1 MREHELTKFF
11 IHYISL
17 FEEIIENIKDREKS
31 FAEMFHRMFR
41 IYIQDILEMI
51 PERISKQV

>member
-17 FEEIIENIKDREKS
+17 FEEIIENIKDREKV
-31 FAEMFHRMFR
+31 
-41 IYIQDILEMI
+41 IC
-51 PERISKQV
+51 